1 MTGRRRL
8 LHRRVALARD
18 IEHAGHRYRMHVG
31 HFPDGALGEVF
42 LDATK
47 QNSMLDAF
55 AADAA
60 ILRIIL
66 PDLIPEGMTILAG
79 KPKVGKSWF
88 ALDVCLA
95 AADEN
100 RFDSK
105 PADNGLDIPN
115 FLPRRPVGSGGI
127 P

>member
-1 MTGRRRL
+1 MNAWRRL
-8 LHRRVALARD
+8 PHRRGAVALD

-31 HFPDGALGEVF
+31 YFPDGALGEVF

-79 KPKVGKSWF
+79 KPEVRKSWF

-105 PADNGLDIPN
+105 PADDGLDIPN